1 MQMNKIKD
9 LCNTINDKIVKTD
22 ANNENSKSNNEKLNI
37 DLEILK
43 NKINILSREKETKI
57 G

>member
-1 MQMNKIKD
+1 MNKIKD